1 LTPSVLFGSINHM
14 SLKIYL
20 CTVVSTCVVTAFAA
34 EIDASKLPPAST
46 KTGVTYEND
55 IKPIFEKSCF
65 NCHSSKA
72 QKVKGKLKLD
82 TVPTALKGGEN
93 GKDIIPGDSAK
104 SPLVA
109 QVSHVGDPD
118 DFMPPKKA
126 EAKNPPLTKDQIG
139 LIRAWIDQG
148 AK

>member
-1 LTPSVLFGSINHM
+1 M
-14 SLKIYL
+14 SFKFYL
-20 CTVVSTCVVTAFAA
+20 SAALSACVVSAFAA

-46 KTGVTYEND
+46 KTDVTYAND

-65 NCHSSKA
+65 NCHSSRA
-72 QKVKGKLKLD
+72 QKLKGKLKLD
-82 TVPTALKGGEN
+82 SLATALKGGEN

-109 QVSHVGDPD
+109 AVSHVGDPD

-126 EAKNPPLTKDQIG
+126 EERNPRLNKDQIG

>member
-1 LTPSVLFGSINHM
+1 M
-14 SLKIYL
+14 LKIYF
-20 CTVVSTCVVTAFAA
+20 TAVLSGFAATPIAA
-34 EIDASKLPPAST
+34 EIDASKLPPASD
-46 KTGVTYEND
+46 KKDVTYEKD

-65 NCHSSKA
+65 NCHSARA
-72 QKVKGKLKLD
+72 QKLKGKLKLD
-82 TVPTALKGGEN
+82 SLATALKGGEN

-109 QVSHVGDPD
+109 AAAHVGDPD
-118 DFMPPKKA
+118 EFMPPQKA
-126 EAKNPPLTKDQIG
+126 EARNPRLTPAQVG

>member
-1 LTPSVLFGSINHM
+1 M
-14 SLKIYL
+14 SYKLYL
-20 CTVVSTCVVTAFAA
+20 SAAISACVVSAFAA
-34 EIDASKLPPAST
+34 DSIDASKLPPAST
-46 KTGVTYEND
+46 KTGVTYASD
-55 IKPIFEKSCF
+55 IKPILEKSCF
-65 NCHSSKA
+65 NCHSSKT
-72 QKVKGKLKLD
+72 QKPKGKLKLD
-82 TVPTALKGGEN
+82 SLESALKGGDN

>member
-1 LTPSVLFGSINHM
+1 MSFKLYLSAVLSVGVIS
-14 SLKIYL
+14 
-20 CTVVSTCVVTAFAA
+20 AFA
-34 EIDASKLPPAST
+34 EDIDASKLPPAST
-46 KTGVTYEND
+46 QTGVTYAKD

-65 NCHSSKA
+65 NCHSARA
-72 QKVKGKLKLD
+72 QKLKGKLKLD
-82 TVPTALKGGEN
+82 SLQTALKGGEN
-93 GKDIIPGDSAK
+93 GKDIIPGNSAK

-118 DFMPPKKA
+118 DFMPPKKG
-126 EAKNPPLTKDQIG
+126 EQRNPPLTKDQIG

>member
-1 LTPSVLFGSINHM
+1 M
-14 SLKIYL
+14 SLKLYL
-20 CTVVSTCVVTAFAA
+20 CAAMSASVLSAFGAD
-34 EIDASKLPPAST
+34 IDASKLPPAST
-46 KTGVTYEND
+46 KTGVTYAND

-65 NCHSSKA
+65 NCHSAKA
-72 QKVKGKLKLD
+72 QKLKGKLKLD
-82 TVPTALKGGEN
+82 NLDTALKGGEN

-109 QVSHVGDPD
+109 QVAHVGDPD

-126 EAKNPPLTKDQIG
+126 EQRNPPLTKDQIG

>member
-1 LTPSVLFGSINHM
+1 MKLYICAALSVCAVG
-14 SLKIYL
+14 
-20 CTVVSTCVVTAFAA
+20 VFAA

-46 KTGVTYEND
+46 QTGVTYDKD

-65 NCHSSKA
+65 NCHSAKA
-72 QKVKGKLKLD
+72 QKLKGKLKLD
-82 TVPTALKGGEN
+82 SLETALKGGEN

-109 QVSHVGDPD
+109 SAAHVGDPD
-118 DFMPPKKA
+118 EFMPPKKA
-126 EAKNPPLTKDQIG
+126 EAKNPPLTKDQVG

>member
-1 LTPSVLFGSINHM
+1 M
-14 SLKIYL
+14 SLKFYL
-20 CTVVSTCVVTAFAA
+20 CAALSGCVITAFAA
-34 EIDASKLPPAST
+34 EIDASKLPPASS
-46 KTGVTYEND
+46 KTGLTYETD

-65 NCHSSKA
+65 NCHSAKA
-72 QKVKGKLKLD
+72 QKLKGKLKLD
-82 TVPTALKGGEN
+82 SLATALKGGEN

-118 DFMPPKKA
+118 DYMPPKKA
-126 EAKNPPLTKDQIG
+126 EQRNPPLTKEQIG
-139 LIRAWIDQG
+139 IIRAWIDQG

>member
-1 LTPSVLFGSINHM
+1 MSFKTNLIAVLSG
-14 SLKIYL
+14 
-20 CTVVSTCVVTAFAA
+20 CVVSAFAA
-34 EIDASKLPPAST
+34 DIDASKLPPASSQQ
-46 KTGVTYEND
+46 GVTYEKD
-55 IKPIFEKSCF
+55 IKPILAKSCF
-65 NCHSSKA
+65 GCHSSKSE
-72 QKVKGKLKLD
+72 KLKGKLKLD
-82 TVPTALKGGEN
+82 SLATALKGGEN

-109 QVSHVGDPD
+109 AVSHVGDPD

-126 EAKNPPLTKDQIG
+126 EARVPRLTAGQIG

>member
-1 LTPSVLFGSINHM
+1 M
-14 SLKIYL
+14 SLKLYL
-20 CTVVSTCVVTAFAA
+20 CAALSVCAATVFAA
-34 EIDASKLPPAST
+34 EIDASKLPPASS
-46 KTGVTYEND
+46 KTGVTYEKD

-65 NCHSSKA
+65 NCHSSRA
-72 QKVKGKLKLD
+72 QKLKGKLKLD
-82 TVPTALKGGEN
+82 SLPTALKGGEN

-109 QVSHVGDPD
+109 AVSHVGDPD

-126 EAKNPPLTKDQIG
+126 EQRNPPLTKDQIG

>member
-1 LTPSVLFGSINHM
+1 M
-14 SLKIYL
+14 SLKLYL
-20 CTVVSTCVVTAFAA
+20 CAALSACAVTAFAA
-34 EIDASKLPPAST
+34 EIDASKLPPASDQ
-46 KTGVTYEND
+46 KDVTYDKD

-65 NCHSSKA
+65 HCHSATAEKL
-72 QKVKGKLKLD
+72 KGKLKLD
-82 TVPTALKGGEN
+82 SLPTALKGGEN
-93 GKDIIPGDSAK
+93 GKDIVPGNSAK

-109 QVSHVGDPD
+109 AVAHVGDED

-126 EAKNPPLTKDQIG
+126 EAKNPRLTPEQIG

>member
-1 LTPSVLFGSINHM
+1 MLKLSFTALLSVCAVG
-14 SLKIYL
+14 
-20 CTVVSTCVVTAFAA
+20 AFAA
-34 EIDASKLPPAST
+34 DIDASKLPPAST
-46 KTGVTYEND
+46 KTGLTFAND
-55 IKPIFEKSCF
+55 VKPIVEKSCF

-72 QKVKGKLKLD
+72 QKLKGKLKLD
-82 TVPTALKGGEN
+82 SLESALKGGDN

-109 QVSHVGDPD
+109 MVSHVGDPD

-126 EAKNPPLTKDQIG
+126 EARNPRLTAEQIG
-139 LIRAWIDQG
+139 IIRAWIDQG